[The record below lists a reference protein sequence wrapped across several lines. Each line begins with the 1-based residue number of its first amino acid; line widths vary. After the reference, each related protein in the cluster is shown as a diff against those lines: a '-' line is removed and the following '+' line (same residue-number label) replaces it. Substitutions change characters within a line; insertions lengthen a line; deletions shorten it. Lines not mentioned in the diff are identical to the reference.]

1 MDWVKIVIR
10 IPARLNSKGP
20 RFMAEIENAVRLS
33 SFRVQGLF
41 GEFNH
46 FVPLSANSRIT
57 ALIGP
62 NGMGK
67 TACLRLINALFRR
80 QWSVFSSTE
89 FHAIEFIF
97 SDASQVHVR
106 HGASDDASDEGAPST
121 GIVIETYRNGVLVD
135 TWCPKISDSVTARV
149 ARIEQFL
156 PFLTRTGPR
165 TWVHDFTRQTFS
177 IQEVIESFGHQL
189 PPSVLEA
196 LNAKPSEVL
205 NELVTQIDCHLI
217 ETQRLLVF
225 QTDNDRRFQNP
236 PSTLAISQK
245 AEKLKA
251 IISRELAMYAAT
263 SQSLDRSFPKR
274 VIQQGPIQPTEDLKS
289 GLIQLDRLRIG
300 LTEAGILDPEAD
312 NALLPIEE
320 PDPAIAAVL
329 SVYVKDTRQKL
340 EVLATLRERILL
352 FIELIDSRFKP
363 KAVVVDKNVGFSVRR
378 GSDVEVPL
386 EKLSSGEQHQ
396 LVLFFELLFE
406 LKSNSLIL
414 IDEPELS
421 LHVAWQ
427 KQFIPDLQRIIE
439 LNAFDVI
446 LATHSPQLIGK
457 WGDLVVELGD
467 VEAQ

>member
-1 MDWVKIVIR
+1 MVDE
-10 IPARLNSKGP
+10 KGP
-20 RFMAEIENAVRLS
+20 VRLK
-33 SFRVQGLF
+33 SFRVKGLF

-46 FVPLSANSRIT
+46 FIPLSYQSRIT

-80 QWSVFSSTE
+80 QWSVFSTTE
-89 FHAIEFIF
+89 YTEIEYFF
-97 SDASQVHVR
+97 SD
-106 HGASDDASDEGAPST
+106 G
-121 GIVIETYRNGVLVD
+121 
-135 TWCPKISDSVTARV
+135 ARV
-149 ARIEQFL
+149 RVRRGAVDDTQDETSVASGVVIDLFRVGVFTETWSPKLSDTPGSRVGRIESYL

-165 TWVHDFTRQTFS
+165 TWVHDVTRQTFNL
-177 IQEVIESFGHQL
+177 QEVVETYGDQIPETILSTF
-189 PPSVLEA
+189 S
-196 LNAKPSEVL
+196 AKPSLAL
-205 NELVTQIDCHLI
+205 NELIGQIDCHLI

-225 QTDNDRRFQNP
+225 QADETRRYGGTT
-236 PSTLAISQK
+236 STLAISQK
-245 AEKLKA
+245 AQTLKS
-251 IISRELAMYAAT
+251 IISRELAMYAST

-274 VIQQGPIQPTEDLKS
+274 VVQQGPIQPTEDLKS
-289 GLIQLDRLRIG
+289 SLIELDKLRIG

-312 NALLPIEE
+312 DALLPIEE

-329 SVYVKDTRQKL
+329 SVYVKDTRRKL
-340 EVLATLRERILL
+340 DVLATLRERILL
-352 FIELIDSRFKP
+352 FIELIDSRFRP
-363 KAVVVDKNVGFSVRR
+363 KSVVVDKEVGFSVKR
-378 GSDVEVPL
+378 GEQIDVPL

-427 KQFIPDLQRIIE
+427 KQFIPDLQRIID
-439 LNAFDVI
+439 LNAFDVL

-457 WGDLVVELGD
+457 WEDLVVELGD
-467 VEAQ
+467 VET